1 MVMKEYIKK
10 YWKYLKREGKICLN
24 DLKHIKTVYKQIP
37 NILTILRLL
46 STIPINIFFF
56 TGNIVASL
64 ITCAFAAFTD
74 AIDGQFARNFKCT
87 SQFGADLDA
96 ICDKLFIILMALPIV
111 IQNPFM
117 LLNLGLE
124 FGIVATNVNA
134 AKEGK
139 KVKSS
144 RLGKVKTWVLSAT
157 VLLGYLFP
165 LLGISPNLL
174 SSFLITLPAAILQ
187 TTTLLKYIETNN
199 SKNIEKP
206 EETIIQPTKSLDVI
220 KENNQKQL
228 SKNYSHPVT
237 VKELKEERD
246 KLLQKDNDK
255 GYQKT
260 KTDLK

>member
-1 MVMKEYIKK
+1 MKNFIKN
-10 YWKYLKREGKICLN
+10 YWNYLKDGGKNCLN
-24 DLKHIKTVYKQIP
+24 DLKHIKTAYKQIP

-56 TGNIVASL
+56 TGNIGASL
-64 ITCAFAAFTD
+64 IACGFAAFTD
-74 AIDGQFARNFKCT
+74 AVDGAIARKLKCS

-124 FGIVATNVNA
+124 LGITATNVNA
-134 AKEGK
+134 VKKGK

-144 RLGKVKTWVLSAT
+144 ILGKVKTWILSAT
-157 VLLGYLFP
+157 VLFGYLIP
-165 LLGISPNLL
+165 LLGISTNLL
-174 SSFLITLPAAILQ
+174 SSFLITLPAVILQ
-187 TTTLLKYIETNN
+187 TATLLKYVEINNTKKIERQ
-199 SKNIEKP
+199 
-206 EETIIQPTKSLDVI
+206 EETIIQPTKSPDIV

-228 SKNYSHPVT
+228 SKNYSRPAT
-237 VKELKEERD
+237 VEELRQERD
-246 KLLQKDNDK
+246 KLLQKDIDK
-255 GYQKT
+255 GHQKT